1 MNNLVYFIEKN
12 DNKLMKALILITI
25 FTAIVGQLCHSNFN
39 KVIIVSI
46 FAFLVFFI
54 MKTVEV
60 ITTTLIIRKLRKVFN
75 NSNAKELSTV
85 ILYENISNAFSK
97 SGFHVFVFSGYYV
110 LTLIIISYQSLTV
123 YFNIPAISSILDKI
137 ITTGVIL
144 TIFIMMIKIAETYM
158 EFERSKNITIKDIK
172 AYEDHYKNKL
182 IESDQQEIKSVM
194 KVAPNVNIRKRNR
207 L

>member
-1 MNNLVYFIEKN
+1 MNNLVYFVEKN
-12 DNKLMKALILITI
+12 DNKLMKTLILITI

-46 FAFLVFFI
+46 FAFLVFFV

-158 EFERSKNITIKDIK
+158 EFERSKNITIKDID
-172 AYEDHYKNKL
+172 AYVDHYKNKL
-182 IESDQQEIKSVM
+182 IESDLQEIKNVM
-194 KVAPNVNIRKRNR
+194 KVTPNVNIRKRNR

>member
-182 IESDQQEIKSVM
+182 IESDLQEIKNVM
-194 KVAPNVNIRKRNR
+194 KVTPNVNIRKRNR

>member
-97 SGFHVFVFSGYYV
+97 SGYHVFVFAGYYILS
-110 LTLIIISYQSLTV
+110 LTIISYQYLAV
-123 YFNIPAISSILDKI
+123 YFNIPFVSNMLDKI
-137 ITTGVIL
+137 ITTGVIV

-182 IESDQQEIKSVM
+182 IESDLQEIKNVM
-194 KVAPNVNIRKRNR
+194 KVTPNVNIRKRNR

>member
-1 MNNLVYFIEKN
+1 MNNLVYFVEKN
-12 DNKLMKALILITI
+12 DNKLMKTLILITI

-46 FAFLVFFI
+46 FALLVFFV
-54 MKTVEV
+54 MKIVEV
-60 ITTTLIIRKLRKVFN
+60 LTTTLIIRKLRRVFN

-158 EFERSKNITIKDIK
+158 EFERSKNITIKDID
-172 AYEDHYKNKL
+172 AYVDHYKNKL
-182 IESDQQEIKSVM
+182 IESDLQEIKNVM
-194 KVAPNVNIRKRNR
+194 KVTPNVNIRKRNR

>member
-1 MNNLVYFIEKN
+1 MNNLVYFVEKN
-12 DNKLMKALILITI
+12 DNKLMKALILITVL
-25 FTAIVGQLCHSNFN
+25 TAIIGQLCHSTFN

-54 MKTVEV
+54 MKAVEV
-60 ITTTLIIRKLRKVFN
+60 LTTTLIIRKLRRVFD
-75 NSNAKELSTV
+75 NSNAEELSSV

-123 YFNIPAISSILDKI
+123 YFNIPVISSILDKI
-137 ITTGVIL
+137 IATGVIL
-144 TIFIMMIKIAETYM
+144 TIFIMMIKIAETYI
-158 EFERSKNITIKDIK
+158 EFERSKNITIKTIK
-172 AYEDHYKNKL
+172 AYEDHYQNKL
-182 IESDQQEIKSVM
+182 IESDQQEIKNIM
-194 KVAPNVNIRKRNR
+194 KVAPNANIRKKNR

>member
-97 SGFHVFVFSGYYV
+97 SGCHVFVFSGYYV

-137 ITTGVIL
+137 ITTSVIL

-158 EFERSKNITIKDIK
+158 EFERSKNITIKDID
-172 AYEDHYKNKL
+172 AYVDHYKNKL
-182 IESDQQEIKSVM
+182 IESDLQEIKNVM
-194 KVAPNVNIRKRNR
+194 KVTPNVNIRKRNR

>member
-1 MNNLVYFIEKN
+1 MNNLVYFVEKN
-12 DNKLMKALILITI
+12 DNKLMKALILITVL
-25 FTAIVGQLCHSNFN
+25 TAIIGQLCHSNFN

-54 MKTVEV
+54 MKAVEV
-60 ITTTLIIRKLRKVFN
+60 LTTTLIIRKLRRVFN
-75 NSNAKELSTV
+75 NSNAEELSSV
-85 ILYENISNAFSK
+85 ILYENISNSFSK
-97 SGFHVFVFSGYYV
+97 SGFHVFIFSGYYV

-123 YFNIPAISSILDKI
+123 YFNIPAISSILDII

-182 IESDQQEIKSVM
+182 VESDKQVIKSVM

>member
-1 MNNLVYFIEKN
+1 MNNLVYFVEKN
-12 DNKLMKALILITI
+12 DNKLMKTLILITI

-46 FAFLVFFI
+46 FAFLVFFV

-158 EFERSKNITIKDIK
+158 EFERSKNITIKDID
-172 AYEDHYKNKL
+172 AYVDHYKNKL
-182 IESDQQEIKSVM
+182 IESDQQEIKNVM

>member
-54 MKTVEV
+54 MKSVEV
-60 ITTTLIIRKLRKVFN
+60 LTTTLIIRKLRRVFH
-75 NSNAKELSTV
+75 NSNAEELSSV
-85 ILYENISNAFSK
+85 ILYENISNSFSK
-97 SGFHVFVFSGYYV
+97 SGFHVLVFSGYYV

-182 IESDQQEIKSVM
+182 IESDKQEIKSVM

>member
-1 MNNLVYFIEKN
+1 MNNLVYFVEKN
-12 DNKLMKALILITI
+12 DNKLMKALMLITVL
-25 FTAIVGQLCHSNFN
+25 TAIIGQLCHSNFN

-46 FAFLVFFI
+46 FALLVFFI
-54 MKTVEV
+54 MKSVEV
-60 ITTTLIIRKLRKVFN
+60 LTTTLIIRKLRRVFN
-75 NSNAKELSTV
+75 NSNAEELSSV
-85 ILYENISNAFSK
+85 ILYENISNSFSK
-97 SGFHVFVFSGYYV
+97 SGFHVFVFSGYYI

>member
-1 MNNLVYFIEKN
+1 MNNLVYFVEKN
-12 DNKLMKALILITI
+12 DNKLMKTLILITI

-60 ITTTLIIRKLRKVFN
+60 ITTILIIRKLRKVFN

-137 ITTGVIL
+137 ITIGVIL

-182 IESDQQEIKSVM
+182 IESDKQEIKSVM

>member
-1 MNNLVYFIEKN
+1 MNNLVYFVEKN
-12 DNKLMKALILITI
+12 DNKLMKTLILITI

-158 EFERSKNITIKDIK
+158 EFERSKNITIKDIDS
-172 AYEDHYKNKL
+172 YVDHYKNKL
-182 IESDQQEIKSVM
+182 IESDLQEIKNVM
-194 KVAPNVNIRKRNR
+194 KVTPNVNIRKRNR

>member
-97 SGFHVFVFSGYYV
+97 SGFHMFVFSGYYV

-182 IESDQQEIKSVM
+182 IKSDQQEIKSVM

>member
-54 MKTVEV
+54 MKIVEV

-158 EFERSKNITIKDIK
+158 EFERSKNITIKDID
-172 AYEDHYKNKL
+172 AYVDHYKNKL
-182 IESDQQEIKSVM
+182 IESDLQEIKNVM
-194 KVAPNVNIRKRNR
+194 KVTPNVNIRKRNR

>member
-1 MNNLVYFIEKN
+1 MNNLVYFVEKN
-12 DNKLMKALILITI
+12 DNKLMKALMLITVL
-25 FTAIVGQLCHSNFN
+25 TAIIGQLCHSNFN

-46 FAFLVFFI
+46 FALLVFFI
-54 MKTVEV
+54 MKSVEV
-60 ITTTLIIRKLRKVFN
+60 LTTTLIIRKLRRVFN
-75 NSNAKELSTV
+75 NSNAEELSSV
-85 ILYENISNAFSK
+85 ILYENISNSFSK
-97 SGFHVFVFSGYYV
+97 SGFHVFVFSGYYI

-182 IESDQQEIKSVM
+182 IESDKQEIKSVM

>member
-1 MNNLVYFIEKN
+1 MNNLVYFVEKN
-12 DNKLMKALILITI
+12 DNKLMKTLILITI

-158 EFERSKNITIKDIK
+158 EFERSKNITIKDID
-172 AYEDHYKNKL
+172 AYVDHYKNKL
-182 IESDQQEIKSVM
+182 IESDLQEIKNVM
-194 KVAPNVNIRKRNR
+194 KVTPNVNIKKRNR

>member
-1 MNNLVYFIEKN
+1 MNNLVYFVEKN
-12 DNKLMKALILITI
+12 DNKLMKTLILITI

-158 EFERSKNITIKDIK
+158 EFERSKNITIKDID
-172 AYEDHYKNKL
+172 AYVDHYKNKL
-182 IESDQQEIKSVM
+182 IESDLQEIKNVM
-194 KVAPNVNIRKRNR
+194 KVTPNVNIRKRNR

>member
-25 FTAIVGQLCHSNFN
+25 FTAIIGQLCHSNFN

-46 FAFLVFFI
+46 FAFLMFFI
-54 MKTVEV
+54 MKTVEI
-60 ITTTLIIRKLRKVFN
+60 ITTTLIVGKLRKVFN
-75 NSNAKELSTV
+75 SSNAKELSSV

>member
-1 MNNLVYFIEKN
+1 MNNLVYFVEKN
-12 DNKLMKALILITI
+12 DNKLMKTLILITI

-85 ILYENISNAFSK
+85 ILYENISNASSK

-158 EFERSKNITIKDIK
+158 EFERSKNITIKDID
-172 AYEDHYKNKL
+172 AYVDHYKNKL
-182 IESDQQEIKSVM
+182 IESDLQEIKNVM
-194 KVAPNVNIRKRNR
+194 KVTPNVNIRKRNR

>member
-158 EFERSKNITIKDIK
+158 EFERSKNITIKDID
-172 AYEDHYKNKL
+172 AYVDHYKNKL
-182 IESDQQEIKSVM
+182 IESDLQEIKNVM
-194 KVAPNVNIRKRNR
+194 KVTPNVNIRKRNR

>member
-12 DNKLMKALILITI
+12 DNKLMKAFILITI

-60 ITTTLIIRKLRKVFN
+60 ITTTLIVRKLRKVFN

-182 IESDQQEIKSVM
+182 IESDLQEIKNVM
-194 KVAPNVNIRKRNR
+194 KVTPNVNIRKRNR